1 MDKEEK
7 NLSIVATP
15 IGNLFDISQRAIE
28 TIKRADIVICENPK
42 HSLKLLNNL
51 GIKKKLVSL
60 HDYNENIVIQ
70 KISKE
75 LTTKNVVLISDAGSP
90 LISDPG
96 FKLINYC
103 IKNNVKL
110 TSIPGPTS
118 IIPALQLSGMSL
130 HKFSFLGFFPKS
142 KKLIHE
148 FMSQIVDSEITTI
161 FFVSSHK
168 LIICLDHLEKNLIER
183 DISICK
189 ELTKINEKIF
199 RGNTQKIVKEISKK
213 KENLKGEFVFVIEG
227 KKSKASN
234 KVNIKDYEKE
244 IIKLL
249 TKFSLTDV
257 VEIVHKL
264 TKLNKNIVYK
274 WVLNLKK

>member
-15 IGNLFDISQRAIE
+15 IGNLLDISQRAIE

-118 IIPALQLSGMSL
+118 IIPALQLSGMPL
-130 HKFSFLGFFPKS
+130 HKFSFLGFFPES

-168 LIICLDHLEKNLIER
+168 LIICLDHLEKNLI
-183 DISICK
+183 
-189 ELTKINEKIF
+189 
-199 RGNTQKIVKEISKK
+199 
-213 KENLKGEFVFVIEG
+213 
-227 KKSKASN
+227 
-234 KVNIKDYEKE
+234 
-244 IIKLL
+244 
-249 TKFSLTDV
+249 
-257 VEIVHKL
+257 
-264 TKLNKNIVYK
+264 
-274 WVLNLKK
+274 